1 MTLMDAQQY
10 DEARDRRRRNLIIIV
25 VIVAL
30 FLAWFAYHMRNYPAR
45 RTVDRFFAAL
55 QHHDFEGAYAI
66 WLNDPAWKQHPQQYS
81 KYPFSDFYND
91 WGPPGEWGAIKSYSV
106 DCSLGADSNV
116 IVQVTVNG
124 RSERAF
130 VYYDKSDNTLHFA
143 PNEIDCGNW
152 YGWLTE

>member
-10 DEARDRRRRNLIIIV
+10 DEARDRRRRNLIIIA

-30 FLAWFAYHMRNYPAR
+30 FLAWVAYHMRNYPAR

-55 QHHDFEGAYAI
+55 ERHDFEGAYAI
-66 WLNDPAWKQHPQQYS
+66 WLNDPASKQHPQQYP

-91 WGPPGEWGAIKSYSV
+91 WGPPGEWGVVKSYNV

-116 IVQVTVNG
+116 IVQVTVN
-124 RSERAF
+124 RRTERAF
-130 VYYDKSDNTLHFA
+130 VYYDRSDKTLHDA
-143 PNEIDCGNW
+143 PN
-152 YGWLTE
+152 